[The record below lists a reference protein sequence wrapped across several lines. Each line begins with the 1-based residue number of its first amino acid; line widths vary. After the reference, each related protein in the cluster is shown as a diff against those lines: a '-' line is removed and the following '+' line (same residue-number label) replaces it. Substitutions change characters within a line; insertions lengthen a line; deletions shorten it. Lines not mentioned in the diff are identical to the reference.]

1 MPRACFVAILEAAS
15 QPLWVV
21 DPGGVIRFA
30 NRAAIT
36 ALGYGSAAELLGRDS
51 HETIDPKLSG
61 AAPSPA
67 TECRMLLPL
76 TTGETVS
83 SELDWFFRRDGSM
96 FPVSYVSVPIEMPE
110 GRGAVVAF
118 AVVEDPLEVLRS
130 ADEQAALRR
139 VATLVAR
146 GTRPEDVFAAVAT
159 EVGRLLAVDS
169 ANVCRY
175 ESDRTVTFVA
185 SAGALLPVGS
195 RWPLD
200 GQTNL
205 ATLVLE
211 TGRPS
216 RLDNY
221 ADATGPLAEDLRGAG
236 VRSAVATPIV
246 VEGRLWGLIAAG
258 SGQER
263 PLPPD
268 TEMRLASFTELVAA
282 AIANAEARAE
292 LGRLVD
298 EQAALRRV
306 ATLVAEGQR
315 RRRCLRR

>member
-1 MPRACFVAILEAAS
+1 MS
-15 QPLWVV
+15 
-21 DPGGVIRFA
+21 
-30 NRAAIT
+30 
-36 ALGYGSAAELLGRDS
+36 
-51 HETIDPKLSG
+51 
-61 AAPSPA
+61 
-67 TECRMLLPL
+67 
-76 TTGETVS
+76 
-83 SELDWFFRRDGSM
+83 RR
-96 FPVSYVSVPIEMPE
+96 
-110 GRGAVVAF
+110 R
-118 AVVEDPLEVLRS
+118 
-130 ADEQAALRR
+130 LRR

-175 ESDRTVTFVA
+175 ESDSTVTFVA
-185 SAGALLPVGS
+185 SAGALVPVGS

-211 TGRPS
+211 TGRPA

-306 ATLVAEGQR
+306 ATLVAEGAAPSEVFATVTREVGILWRCRPRAHGALRVRRERDR
-315 RRRCLRR
+315 RRRLEQGRRPGTGRRARGSRWKARASPRRSRRRAVRFAWTASPARTVRSRRKRRAWGSARRSAVRSWSTAACGA